1 MPGPSPTAVSFA
13 HRVLCASLLLSPCFL
28 EAPEFPTC
36 ATHTFTY
43 RAHNS
48 LPFFFPLLFQKF
60 QIILG
65 KSLSLEAPLRG
76 TPQAHLTSE
85 LPISLNSCLQAE
97 DQPDRESHIFQV
109 SLDIMK
115 TSPSASKTLKSVP
128 TSSSQNYYKYLL
140 SLPQLF
146 LTQFSSST
154 SFQNKGKYNS
164 LTIFPIVFLFF
175 CK

>member
-13 HRVLCASLLLSPCFL
+13 HRMLCASLLLSPCFL

-36 ATHTFTY
+36 PTHTFPY

-85 LPISLNSCLQAE
+85 LPISLNSCLQVE
-97 DQPDRESHIFQV
+97 EQPDRESHIFQV

-115 TSPSASKTLKSVP
+115 TFPLNL
-128 TSSSQNYYKYLL
+128 QNVKKRPYKLL
-140 SLPQLF
+140 SELL
-146 LTQFSSST
+146 
-154 SFQNKGKYNS
+154 
-164 LTIFPIVFLFF
+164 
-175 CK
+175 